1 MARSLT
7 SVALDLVVA
16 ELVVNHATES
26 NGVTEEL
33 QTGDVGA
40 PDHHGGADKHDILQ
54 HTAEGKDDSR
64 SLANQEDDGD
74 VEHESAETVEEE
86 GEETDVVDIS
96 HAALGDFPDESND
109 TVHDGA
115 DGGEVVQRDEG
126 VHLQVGRAEQTLN
139 HGKTEGLE
147 HDTGELEQDTN
158 DDKVN
163 LANGGNDDTDDNGG
177 DVEELLHVG
186 GRDTQGPGSQQDS
199 DGSGGLEHLDESDGE
214 VEVGQVTADQT
225 QAEED
230 TDRNDS
236 AQVNAASHL
245 DRLATIKHCSPSCHT
260 LGDDRRKRQV
270 VGGKDNGVP

>member
-16 ELVVNHATES
+16 ELVVDHATEG

-33 QTGDVGA
+33 QTGDVCA
-40 PDHHGGADKHDILQ
+40 PDQHGGADKHDVLQ
-54 HTAEGKDDSR
+54 HTAEGKNDGR

-115 DGGEVVQRDEG
+115 DGGEVVERDEG
-126 VHLQVGRAEQTLN
+126 VHLQVGRAEQTLD

-147 HDTGELEQDTN
+147 HDTGKLEQDTN

-186 GRDTQGPGSQQDS
+186 GRDTQGPGSEQDS
-199 DGSGGLEHLDESDGE
+199 DGGGSLEHLDEGDGE

-230 TDRNDS
+230 TDGNDC
-236 AQVNAASHL
+236 AQVDAARHF
-245 DRLATIKHCSPSCHT
+245 D
-260 LGDDRRKRQV
+260 
-270 VGGKDNGVP
+270 